1 MRIGIIGNGRFGD
14 LLYRTFKKHWK
25 DAGVQMYSRSEKPDG
40 EKFFPIETVVSAN
53 IIIPCVPISAFEAQ
67 IKSISPMLQNGSLL
81 IDVCSV
87 NAHPASVMKQYIP
100 KTVGLLSTHPMFGPD
115 STKNGTVF
123 KGLKFIHYNVRITDH
138 KLRDVFIHF
147 WEKLGCKMIEMKPD
161 EHDRQAAYTHAF
173 AFLIGKIGIAL
184 KVRKN
189 RISTKGFERL
199 LYNQKAVENDTC
211 QLFEDMMRYN
221 PYAKQMRQ
229 EFKRAFEHIETSFT

>member
-1 MRIGIIGNGRFGD
+1 
-14 LLYRTFKKHWK
+14 
-25 DAGVQMYSRSEKPDG
+25 MYSRSEKPDG

-87 NAHPASVMKQYIP
+87 NVHPAKIMRTYTP
-100 KTVGLLSTHPMFGPD
+100 KTINLLSTHPMFGPD
-115 STKNGTVF
+115 STKNGTTF
-123 KGLKFIHYNVRITDH
+123 KGLKFIHSNVRIKNH

-147 WEKLGCKMIEMKPD
+147 WEKLGCNMIEMTPD
-161 EHDRQAAYTHAF
+161 EHDSQAAYTHAF

-184 KVRKN
+184 MVRKN
-189 RISTKGFERL
+189 RISTKGFEKL
-199 LYNQKAVENDTC
+199 LYNQEAVENDTG
-211 QLFEDMMRYN
+211 QLFEDMMQYN

-229 EFKRAFEHIETSFT
+229 EFKQALEHIENSFT